1 MKMSQREKSLLMIVS
16 CVLVAVLYFQ
26 FIFSPKQNKVNQLE
40 NELFD
45 VQTRYDQVMENISS
59 LESRKDKIKK
69 ITASVS
75 ETTSVL
81 YPTLIQE
88 KIILALDEL
97 INETGIAATIGFSQI
112 SAQAVQPF
120 TGGTYELPQSSLS
133 ALTDQ
138 YSGLTTSESVE
149 EEGID
154 SDSDSAITS
163 NSTAEVM
170 SIGLSFTGTYEVVKT
185 FIDAIQSWEY
195 NLVLSNLSLTPL
207 NESEV
212 TGSTTLEFYAIPKL
226 SNQDQE
232 YLEWT
237 LEDTYGK
244 ELPFSSGAAS
254 GAYSSTIEQLLA
266 SGVKVYDFM
275 MLVRSSASDLPAVTI
290 GKALDESR
298 DSYLFTDKNEIE
310 PITVTF
316 KQEGE
321 KYYYQYETSEGAYPS
336 SEALGVEFV
345 PVNDTIEMQIM
356 SESRLEATDQVG
368 VQLKVKNETDLVVNI
383 EIKDDD
389 TEAPR
394 ISVNSEGFTVN
405 VKNK

>member
-1 MKMSQREKSLLMIVS
+1 MKMSQREKNLLIIVS

-26 FIFSPKQNKVNQLE
+26 FIFVPKQDEIAQLE

-45 VQTRYDQVMENISS
+45 VQTRYDQVMQNINS
-59 LESRKDKIKK
+59 LQSRKEKIKK
-69 ITASVS
+69 ITASIS
-75 ETTSVL
+75 ENTSAL

-97 INETGIAATIGFSQI
+97 INETGVMATIGFSQI

-120 TGGTYELPQSSLS
+120 TGGTYESPQSSLS
-133 ALTDQ
+133 SLANEYAD
-138 YSGLTTSESVE
+138 LTTDETVMEESVKN
-149 EEGID
+149 D
-154 SDSDSAITS
+154 SLVTS
-163 NSTAEVM
+163 NSTVEVM
-170 SIGLSFTGTYEVVKT
+170 SIGLSFTGTYEVVKA

-207 NESEV
+207 NENEV
-212 TGSTTLEFYAIPKL
+212 SGSTTLEFYAVPKL
-226 SNQDQE
+226 SDQDQE

-237 LEDTYGK
+237 LENTYGK

-254 GAYSSTIEQLLA
+254 GAYSSTMEQLLA

-298 DSYLFTDKNEIE
+298 ESYLFTDKNEVE
-310 PITVTF
+310 PVTITF

-321 KYYYQYETSEGAYPS
+321 KYYYRYETSEGGYPS
-336 SEALGVEFV
+336 NEELGIEFT
-345 PVNDTIEMQIM
+345 PVNETIEMQIM
-356 SESRLEATDQVG
+356 SESRVEATDQVG
-368 VQLKVKNETDLVVNI
+368 VQLKVINETDLVVNI
-383 EIKDDD
+383 DIKDDD
-389 TEAPR
+389 TVAPR
-394 ISVNSEGFTVN
+394 LSVNSEGFTVN

>member
-26 FIFSPKQNKVNQLE
+26 FIFSPKQNQVSQLE

-59 LESRKDKIKK
+59 LESRKEKIKK

-97 INETGIAATIGFSQI
+97 INETGIVATIGFSQI

-120 TGGTYELPQSSLS
+120 TGGTYELPKSSLS
-133 ALTDQ
+133 SLTDQ
-138 YSGLTTSESVE
+138 YSDLTTSEPVVE
-149 EEGID
+149 EID
-154 SDSDSAITS
+154 SNSESSVTS

-185 FIDAIQSWEY
+185 FIDAIQSWKY

-298 DSYLFTDKNEIE
+298 DSYLFIDKNEIE

-316 KQEGE
+316 KQDGE

-336 SEALGVEFV
+336 SGELGVEFT

-368 VQLKVKNETDLVVNI
+368 VQLKVKNETNLVVNI

>member
-1 MKMSQREKSLLMIVS
+1 MKMSQREKNLLIIVS

-26 FIFSPKQNKVNQLE
+26 FIFVPKQDEIDQLE

-45 VQTRYDQVMENISS
+45 VQTRYDQVMQNINS
-59 LESRKDKIKK
+59 LQSRKEKIKK
-69 ITASVS
+69 ITASIS
-75 ETTSVL
+75 ESTSTL

-97 INETGIAATIGFSQI
+97 INETGVMATIGFSQI

-120 TGGTYELPQSSLS
+120 TGGTYESPQSSLS
-133 ALTDQ
+133 SLANEYAD
-138 YSGLTTSESVE
+138 LTTDETVMEESVKN
-149 EEGID
+149 D
-154 SDSDSAITS
+154 SLVTS
-163 NSTAEVM
+163 NSTVEVM
-170 SIGLSFTGTYEVVKT
+170 SIGLSFTGTYEVVKA

-207 NESEV
+207 NENEV
-212 TGSTTLEFYAIPKL
+212 SGSTTLEFYAVPKL
-226 SNQDQE
+226 SDQDQE

-237 LEDTYGK
+237 LENTYGK

-254 GAYSSTIEQLLA
+254 GAYSSTMEQLLA

-298 DSYLFTDKNEIE
+298 ESYLFTDKNEVE
-310 PITVTF
+310 PVTITF

-321 KYYYQYETSEGAYPS
+321 KYYYRYETSEGGYPS
-336 SEALGVEFV
+336 NEELGIEFT
-345 PVNDTIEMQIM
+345 PVNETIEMQIM
-356 SESRLEATDQVG
+356 SESRVEATNQVG
-368 VQLKVKNETDLVVNI
+368 VQLKVINETDLVVNI
-383 EIKDDD
+383 DIKDDD
-389 TEAPR
+389 TVAPR
-394 ISVNSEGFTVN
+394 LSVNSEGFTVN

>member
-1 MKMSQREKSLLMIVS
+1 MKMSQREKNLLIIVS

-26 FIFSPKQNKVNQLE
+26 FIFVPKQDEIAQLE

-45 VQTRYDQVMENISS
+45 VQTRYDQVMQNINS
-59 LESRKDKIKK
+59 LQSRKEKIKK
-69 ITASVS
+69 ITASIS
-75 ETTSVL
+75 ESTSTL

-97 INETGIAATIGFSQI
+97 INETGVMATIGFSQI

-120 TGGTYELPQSSLS
+120 TGGTYESPQSSLS
-133 ALTDQ
+133 SLANEYAALTTDE
-138 YSGLTTSESVE
+138 TVTEESVKN
-149 EEGID
+149 D
-154 SDSDSAITS
+154 SLVTS
-163 NSTAEVM
+163 NSTVEVM
-170 SIGLSFTGTYEVVKT
+170 SIGLSFTGTYEVVKA

-207 NESEV
+207 NETEV
-212 TGSTTLEFYAIPKL
+212 SGSTTLEFYAVPKL
-226 SNQDQE
+226 SDQDQE

-237 LEDTYGK
+237 LENTYGK

-254 GAYSSTIEQLLA
+254 GVYSSTMEQLLA

-298 DSYLFTDKNEIE
+298 ESYLFTDKNEVE
-310 PITVTF
+310 PVTITF

-321 KYYYQYETSEGAYPS
+321 KYYYRYETSEGVYPS
-336 SEALGVEFV
+336 NEELGIEFT
-345 PVNDTIEMQIM
+345 PVNETIEMQIM
-356 SESRLEATDQVG
+356 SESRVEATDQVG
-368 VQLKVKNETDLVVNI
+368 VQLKVINETDLVVNI
-383 EIKDDD
+383 DIKDDD
-389 TEAPR
+389 TVAPR
-394 ISVNSEGFTVN
+394 LSVNSEGFTVN

>member
-1 MKMSQREKSLLMIVS
+1 MKMSQREKNLLIIVS

-26 FIFSPKQNKVNQLE
+26 FIFVPKQDEIAQLE

-45 VQTRYDQVMENISS
+45 VQTRYDQVMQNINS
-59 LESRKDKIKK
+59 LQSRKEKIKK
-69 ITASVS
+69 ITASIS
-75 ETTSVL
+75 ENTSAL

-97 INETGIAATIGFSQI
+97 INETGVMATIGFSQI

-120 TGGTYELPQSSLS
+120 TGGTYESPQSSLS
-133 ALTDQ
+133 SLANEYAD
-138 YSGLTTSESVE
+138 LTTDETVMEESVKN
-149 EEGID
+149 D
-154 SDSDSAITS
+154 SLVTS
-163 NSTAEVM
+163 NSTVEVM
-170 SIGLSFTGTYEVVKT
+170 SIGLSFTGTYEVVKA

-207 NESEV
+207 NENEV
-212 TGSTTLEFYAIPKL
+212 SGSTTLEFYAVPKL
-226 SNQDQE
+226 SDQDQE

-237 LEDTYGK
+237 LENTYGK

-254 GAYSSTIEQLLA
+254 GAYSSTMEQLLA

-298 DSYLFTDKNEIE
+298 ESYLFTDKNEVE
-310 PITVTF
+310 PVTITF

-321 KYYYQYETSEGAYPS
+321 KYYYRYETSEGVYPS
-336 SEALGVEFV
+336 NEELGIEFT
-345 PVNDTIEMQIM
+345 PVNETIEMQIM
-356 SESRLEATDQVG
+356 SESRVEATNQVG
-368 VQLKVKNETDLVVNI
+368 VQLKVINETDLVVNI
-383 EIKDDD
+383 DIKDDD
-389 TEAPR
+389 TVAPR
-394 ISVNSEGFTVN
+394 LSVNSEGFTVN

>member
-120 TGGTYELPQSSLS
+120 TGGTYELPKSSLS
-133 ALTDQ
+133 SLTDQ
-138 YSGLTTSESVE
+138 YSDLTTSEPVVE
-149 EEGID
+149 EID
-154 SDSDSAITS
+154 SNSESSVTS

-185 FIDAIQSWEY
+185 FIDAIQSWKY

-266 SGVKVYDFM
+266 SGIKVYDFM

-316 KQEGE
+316 KQDGE

>member
-1 MKMSQREKSLLMIVS
+1 MKMSQREKNLLIIVS

-26 FIFSPKQNKVNQLE
+26 FIFVPKQDEIAQLE

-45 VQTRYDQVMENISS
+45 VQTRYDQVMQNINS
-59 LESRKDKIKK
+59 LQSRKEKIKK
-69 ITASVS
+69 ITASIS
-75 ETTSVL
+75 ENTSAL

-88 KIILALDEL
+88 KFILALDEL
-97 INETGIAATIGFSQI
+97 INETGVMATIGFSQI

-120 TGGTYELPQSSLS
+120 TGGTYESPQSSLS
-133 ALTDQ
+133 SLANEYAD
-138 YSGLTTSESVE
+138 LTTDETVMEESVKN
-149 EEGID
+149 D
-154 SDSDSAITS
+154 SLVTS
-163 NSTAEVM
+163 NSTVEVM
-170 SIGLSFTGTYEVVKT
+170 SIGLSFTGTYEVVKA

-207 NESEV
+207 NENEV
-212 TGSTTLEFYAIPKL
+212 SGSTTLEFYAVPKL
-226 SNQDQE
+226 SDQDQE

-237 LEDTYGK
+237 LENTYGK

-254 GAYSSTIEQLLA
+254 GAYSSTMEQLLA

-298 DSYLFTDKNEIE
+298 ESYLFTDKNEVE
-310 PITVTF
+310 PVTITF

-321 KYYYQYETSEGAYPS
+321 KYYYRYETSEGGYPS
-336 SEALGVEFV
+336 NEELGIEFT
-345 PVNDTIEMQIM
+345 PVNETIEMQIM
-356 SESRLEATDQVG
+356 SESRVEATDQVG
-368 VQLKVKNETDLVVNI
+368 VQLKVINETDLVVNI
-383 EIKDDD
+383 DIKDDD
-389 TEAPR
+389 TVAPR
-394 ISVNSEGFTVN
+394 LSVNSEGFTVN

>member
-1 MKMSQREKSLLMIVS
+1 MKMSQREKNLLIIVS

-26 FIFSPKQNKVNQLE
+26 FIFVPKQDEIAQLE

-45 VQTRYDQVMENISS
+45 VQTRYDQVMQNINS
-59 LESRKDKIKK
+59 LQSRKEKIKK
-69 ITASVS
+69 ITASIS
-75 ETTSVL
+75 ENTSAL

-97 INETGIAATIGFSQI
+97 INETGVMATIGFSQI

-120 TGGTYELPQSSLS
+120 TGGTYESPQSSLS
-133 ALTDQ
+133 SLANEYAD
-138 YSGLTTSESVE
+138 LTTDETVMEESVKN
-149 EEGID
+149 D
-154 SDSDSAITS
+154 SLVTS
-163 NSTAEVM
+163 NSTVEVM
-170 SIGLSFTGTYEVVKT
+170 SIGLSFTGTYEVVKA

-207 NESEV
+207 NENEV
-212 TGSTTLEFYAIPKL
+212 SGSTTLEFYAVPKL
-226 SNQDQE
+226 SDQDQE

-237 LEDTYGK
+237 LENTYGK

-254 GAYSSTIEQLLA
+254 GVYSSTMEQLLA

-298 DSYLFTDKNEIE
+298 ESYLFTDKNEVE
-310 PITVTF
+310 PVTITF

-321 KYYYQYETSEGAYPS
+321 KYYYRYETSEGVYPS
-336 SEALGVEFV
+336 NEELGIEFT
-345 PVNDTIEMQIM
+345 PVNETIEMQIM
-356 SESRLEATDQVG
+356 SESRVEATDQVG
-368 VQLKVKNETDLVVNI
+368 VQLKVINETDLVVNI
-383 EIKDDD
+383 DIKDDD
-389 TEAPR
+389 TVAPR
-394 ISVNSEGFTVN
+394 LSVNSEGFTVN

>member
-1 MKMSQREKSLLMIVS
+1 MKMSQREKNLLIIVS

-26 FIFSPKQNKVNQLE
+26 FIFVPKQDEIAQLE

-45 VQTRYDQVMENISS
+45 VQTRYDQVMQNINS
-59 LESRKDKIKK
+59 LQSRKEKIKK
-69 ITASVS
+69 ITASIS
-75 ETTSVL
+75 ENTSAL

-97 INETGIAATIGFSQI
+97 INETGVMATIGFSQI

-120 TGGTYELPQSSLS
+120 TGGTYESPQSSLS
-133 ALTDQ
+133 SLANEYAD
-138 YSGLTTSESVE
+138 LTTDETVMEESVKN
-149 EEGID
+149 D
-154 SDSDSAITS
+154 SLVTS
-163 NSTAEVM
+163 NSTVEVM
-170 SIGLSFTGTYEVVKT
+170 SIGLSFTGTYEVVKA

-207 NESEV
+207 NENEV
-212 TGSTTLEFYAIPKL
+212 SGSTTLEFYAVPKL
-226 SNQDQE
+226 SDQDQE

-237 LEDTYGK
+237 LENTYGK

-254 GAYSSTIEQLLA
+254 GAYSSTMEQLLA

-298 DSYLFTDKNEIE
+298 ESYLFTDKNEVE
-310 PITVTF
+310 PVTITF

-321 KYYYQYETSEGAYPS
+321 KYYYRYETSEGGYPS
-336 SEALGVEFV
+336 NEELGIEFT
-345 PVNDTIEMQIM
+345 PVNETIEMQIM
-356 SESRLEATDQVG
+356 SESRVEATNQVG
-368 VQLKVKNETDLVVNI
+368 VQLKVINETDLVVNI
-383 EIKDDD
+383 DIKDDD
-389 TEAPR
+389 TVAPR
-394 ISVNSEGFTVN
+394 LSVNSEGFTVN

>member
-1 MKMSQREKSLLMIVS
+1 MSQREKNLLIIVS

-26 FIFSPKQNKVNQLE
+26 FIFVPKQDEIAQLE

-45 VQTRYDQVMENISS
+45 VQTRYDQVMQNINS
-59 LESRKDKIKK
+59 LQSRKEKIKK
-69 ITASVS
+69 ITASIS
-75 ETTSVL
+75 ENTSAL

-97 INETGIAATIGFSQI
+97 INETGVMATIGFSQI

-120 TGGTYELPQSSLS
+120 TGGTYESPQSSLS
-133 ALTDQ
+133 SLANEYAD
-138 YSGLTTSESVE
+138 LTTDETVMEESVKN
-149 EEGID
+149 D
-154 SDSDSAITS
+154 SLVTS
-163 NSTAEVM
+163 NSTVEVM
-170 SIGLSFTGTYEVVKT
+170 SIGLSFTGTYEVVKA

-207 NESEV
+207 NENEV
-212 TGSTTLEFYAIPKL
+212 SGSTTLEFYAVPKL
-226 SNQDQE
+226 SDQDQE

-237 LEDTYGK
+237 LENTYGK

-254 GAYSSTIEQLLA
+254 GAYSSTMEQLLA

-298 DSYLFTDKNEIE
+298 ESYLFTDKNEVE
-310 PITVTF
+310 PVTITF

-321 KYYYQYETSEGAYPS
+321 KYYYRYETSEGGYPS
-336 SEALGVEFV
+336 NEELGIEFT
-345 PVNDTIEMQIM
+345 PVNETIEMQIM
-356 SESRLEATDQVG
+356 SESRVEATNQVG
-368 VQLKVKNETDLVVNI
+368 VQLKVINETDLVVNI
-383 EIKDDD
+383 DIKDDD
-389 TEAPR
+389 TVAPR
-394 ISVNSEGFTVN
+394 LSVNSEGFTVN

>member
-1 MKMSQREKSLLMIVS
+1 MKMSQREKNLLIIVS

-26 FIFSPKQNKVNQLE
+26 FIFVPKQDEIDQLE

-45 VQTRYDQVMENISS
+45 VQTRYDQVMQNINS
-59 LESRKDKIKK
+59 LQSRKEKIKK
-69 ITASVS
+69 ITASIS
-75 ETTSVL
+75 ESTSTL

-97 INETGIAATIGFSQI
+97 INETGVMATIGFSQI

-120 TGGTYELPQSSLS
+120 TGGTYESPQSSLS
-133 ALTDQ
+133 SLANEYAD
-138 YSGLTTSESVE
+138 LTTDETVMEESVKN
-149 EEGID
+149 D
-154 SDSDSAITS
+154 SLVTS
-163 NSTAEVM
+163 NSTVEVM
-170 SIGLSFTGTYEVVKT
+170 SIGLSFTGTYEVVKA

-207 NESEV
+207 NETEV
-212 TGSTTLEFYAIPKL
+212 SGSTTLEFYAVPKL
-226 SNQDQE
+226 SDQDQE

-237 LEDTYGK
+237 LENTYGK

-254 GAYSSTIEQLLA
+254 GVYSSTMEQLLA

-298 DSYLFTDKNEIE
+298 ESYLFTDKNEVE
-310 PITVTF
+310 PVTITF

-321 KYYYQYETSEGAYPS
+321 KYYYRYETSEGGYPS
-336 SEALGVEFV
+336 NEELGIEFT
-345 PVNDTIEMQIM
+345 PVNETIEMQIM
-356 SESRLEATDQVG
+356 SESRVEATDQVG
-368 VQLKVKNETDLVVNI
+368 VQLKVINETDLVVNI
-383 EIKDDD
+383 DIKDDD
-389 TEAPR
+389 TVAPR
-394 ISVNSEGFTVN
+394 LSVNSEGFTVN

>member
-97 INETGIAATIGFSQI
+97 INQTGIAATIGFSQI

-133 ALTDQ
+133 SLTDQ
-138 YSGLTTSESVE
+138 YSDLTTSEPVVE
-149 EEGID
+149 EID
-154 SDSDSAITS
+154 SNSESSVTS

-185 FIDAIQSWEY
+185 FIDAIQSWKY

-298 DSYLFTDKNEIE
+298 DSYLFTDKNDIE

-321 KYYYQYETSEGAYPS
+321 KYYYQYETSEGIYPS
-336 SEALGVEFV
+336 NEVLGVEFT

-356 SESRLEATDQVG
+356 SESRLEATDKVG

-389 TEAPR
+389 TEVPR